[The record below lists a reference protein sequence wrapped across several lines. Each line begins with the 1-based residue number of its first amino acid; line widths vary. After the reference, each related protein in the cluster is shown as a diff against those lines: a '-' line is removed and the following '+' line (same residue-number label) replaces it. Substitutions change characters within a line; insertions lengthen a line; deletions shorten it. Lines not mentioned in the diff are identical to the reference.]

1 MLKAITSR
9 QVTNRVTSRGEEIE
23 VPQNPTT
30 TVDPTKIIVGKEE
43 MDPTKVSI
51 DRVERRAEAAVAED
65 DYPIEIDFDTI
76 EVKTETTSANMD
88 HLVAIMATRID
99 T

>member
-1 MLKAITSR
+1 
-9 QVTNRVTSRGEEIE
+9 
-23 VPQNPTT
+23 
-30 TVDPTKIIVGKEE
+30 

>member
-23 VPQNPTT
+23 APQNPSTE
-30 TVDPTKIIVGKEE
+30 DHTKTIVGKEE

>member
-1 MLKAITSR
+1 
-9 QVTNRVTSRGEEIE
+9 
-23 VPQNPTT
+23 
-30 TVDPTKIIVGKEE
+30 

-76 EVKTETTSANMD
+76 EVETETTSANTD
-88 HLVAIMATRID
+88 HLAAIMATRID